1 MIVIK
6 TANGDRFINE
16 AEVKNVQH
24 NKSACLVT
32 IKFKDGTFDVAYG
45 VESMYYTNGADTE
58 IRDNGLML
66 GGAIEDKEYWKEMAQ
81 SAEQFVERL
90 IERRNDLENFIFN
103 VEEHPDSSPEYR
115 ARFIQEIREERNE
128 RPGYK
133 KEELQKYRD
142 FPYFHRV
149 RENSK
154 LKGDEAEKQF
164 AQLTK
169 NLQTQTEWA
178 DRYKEANERIM
189 KRNLWQRIINKK
201 TYL

>member
-24 NKSACLVT
+24 NKSACIVT
-32 IKFKDGTFDVAYG
+32 IKFKDDTFDVAYG
-45 VESMYYTNGADTE
+45 VESMYYTNKADTE

-81 SAEQFVERL
+81 SAEQFIQGL
-90 IERRNDLENFIFN
+90 QHWRNELENFILGYLGQPDEPYAVRF
-103 VEEHPDSSPEYR
+103 VKEMEEKRS
-115 ARFIQEIREERNE
+115 E
-128 RPGYK
+128 RPDYQK
-133 KEELQKYRD
+133 DELERYRSQ
-142 FPYFHRV
+142 PWYIKL
-149 RENSK
+149 REDSK
-154 LKGDEAEKQF
+154 LKGDEAEKEF
-164 AQLTK
+164 TKLTK
-169 NLQTQTEWA
+169 ALQTQTEWA
-178 DRYKEANERIM
+178 DRYKEAGERIM

>member
-45 VESMYYTNGADTE
+45 VESMYYTNKADTE
-58 IRDNGLML
+58 IRDNGLMF
-66 GGAIEDKEYWKEMAQ
+66 GGAIEDMEYWKEMCK
-81 SAEQFVERL
+81 SAEAYVKRVC
-90 IERRNDLENFIFN
+90 ERRDELE
-103 VEEHPDSSPEYR
+103 
-115 ARFIQEIREERNE
+115 RFILDYIGTPEAGSYQERFIREM
-128 RPGYK
+128 
-133 KEELQKYRD
+133 KEARSGRADNYEYELRQYRE

-149 RENSK
+149 GKDSK
-154 LKGDEAEKQF
+154 LKGDEAEKEF
-164 AQLTK
+164 KRLTK
-169 NLQTQTEWA
+169 ELHTQREWA
-178 DRYKEANERIM
+178 DRYREANDRIM

>member
-24 NKSACLVT
+24 NKSACIVT

-45 VESMYYTNGADTE
+45 VESMYYTNKADTE

-66 GGAIEDKEYWKEMAQ
+66 GGAIEDSEYWKEMCK
-81 SAEQFVERL
+81 SAEAYVKRVC
-90 IERRNDLENFIFN
+90 ERRGELE
-103 VEEHPDSSPEYR
+103 
-115 ARFIQEIREERNE
+115 RFIIDYISTPEAGSYQERFICEMKEARSERANNYE
-128 RPGYK
+128 D
-133 KEELQKYRD
+133 ELRQYRD
-142 FPYFHRV
+142 FPYFRRV
-149 RENSK
+149 REDSK
-154 LKGDEAEKQF
+154 LKGDEAEKEF

-169 NLQTQTEWA
+169 NLQTQTEFA
-178 DRYKEANERIM
+178 ERYKEAHERTM
-189 KRNLWQRIINKK
+189 KRNLWERIINKK

>member
-24 NKSACLVT
+24 NKSACIVT

-45 VESMYYTNGADTE
+45 VESMYYTNKADTE
-58 IRDNGLML
+58 IRDNGMML
-66 GGAIEDKEYWKEMAQ
+66 GGAIEDAEYWKEMCK
-81 SAEQFVERL
+81 SAEAYVKRVC
-90 IERRNDLENFIFN
+90 ERRGELENFII
-103 VEEHPDSSPEYR
+103 DYIGSPEVGSYQE
-115 ARFIQEIREERNE
+115 RFIREMKEARSERANNYE
-128 RPGYK
+128 D
-133 KEELQKYRD
+133 ELRQYRD
-142 FPYFHRV
+142 FPYFRRV
-149 RENSK
+149 REDSK

-164 AQLTK
+164 AKLTK

-178 DRYKEANERIM
+178 DRYKEANERLM
-189 KRNLWQRIINKK
+189 KRNLWQRIVNKK

>member
-24 NKSACLVT
+24 NKSACIVT

-45 VESMYYTNGADTE
+45 VESMYYTNKADTE

-66 GGAIEDKEYWKEMAQ
+66 GGAIEDAEYWKEMCK
-81 SAEQFVERL
+81 SAESFITDLQTW
-90 IERRNDLENFIFN
+90 RNELENFILGYLGQPDEPYAVRF
-103 VEEHPDSSPEYR
+103 VKEMEEKRS
-115 ARFIQEIREERNE
+115 E
-128 RPGYK
+128 RPNCK
-133 KEELQKYRD
+133 SDELESYRD
-142 FPYFHRV
+142 HPWYIKL
-149 RENSK
+149 REDSK
-154 LKGDEAEKQF
+154 LKGDEAEKEF
-164 AQLTK
+164 TKLTK
-169 NLQTQTEWA
+169 NLQTQTEFVE
-178 DRYKEANERIM
+178 RYKEAGDRIM

>member
-24 NKSACLVT
+24 NKSACIVT
-32 IKFKDGTFDVAYG
+32 IKFKDGTFDVAYC
-45 VESMYYTNGADTE
+45 VESMYYTNKADTE

-81 SAEQFVERL
+81 SAEKFVERL
-90 IERRNDLENFIFN
+90 IITRNDLENFIFK
-103 VEEHPDSSPEYR
+103 VAEHPDSSPEYR
-115 ARFIQEIREERNE
+115 DRFIQEIREQRNE
-128 RPGYK
+128 RSGYK
-133 KEELQKYRD
+133 GDELRNYRGY
-142 FPYFHRV
+142 PYFNKVRV
-149 RENSK
+149 DSK
-154 LKGDEAEKQF
+154 LKGDEAEKEF
-164 AQLTK
+164 KRLTK
-169 NLQTQTEWA
+169 ALQTQTEWA
-178 DRYKEANERIM
+178 DRYKEANERLM

>member
-24 NKSACLVT
+24 NKSACIVT

-45 VESMYYTNGADTE
+45 VESMYYTNKADTE

-66 GGAIEDKEYWKEMAQ
+66 GSTTTDKEYWKEMAQ

-90 IERRNDLENFIFN
+90 IDRRGELESFIL
-103 VEEHPDSSPEYR
+103 DYIGTPEVGSYQE
-115 ARFIQEIREERNE
+115 RFIREMKEARSERANNYE
-128 RPGYK
+128 D
-133 KEELQKYRD
+133 ELRQYRD
-142 FPYFHRV
+142 FPYFRRV
-149 RENSK
+149 REDSK
-154 LKGDEAEKQF
+154 LKGDEAEKEF
-164 AQLTK
+164 TKLTK
-169 NLQTQTEWA
+169 ALQTQTEFA
-178 DRYKEANERIM
+178 ERYKEAHERIM
-189 KRNLWQRIINKK
+189 KRNLWERIANKK

>member
-32 IKFKDGTFDVAYG
+32 IKFKDGTFDDAHC
-45 VESMYYTNGADTE
+45 VESMYYTNKADTE

-66 GGAIEDKEYWKEMAQ
+66 GGAIEDSEYWKEMCK
-81 SAEQFVERL
+81 SAEACVKRVC
-90 IERRNDLENFIFN
+90 ERRGELE
-103 VEEHPDSSPEYR
+103 
-115 ARFIQEIREERNE
+115 RFILDHIGTPEAGSYQERFIREMKEARSERANN
-128 RPGYK
+128 YDD
-133 KEELQKYRD
+133 ELRNYRD
-142 FPYFHRV
+142 YPYFHKISV
-149 RENSK
+149 DSK
-154 LKGDEAEKQF
+154 LKGDEAEKEF
-164 AQLTK
+164 KRLTK
-169 NLQTQTEWA
+169 ELHTQREWA
-178 DRYKEANERIM
+178 DRYREANDRIM

>member
-24 NKSACLVT
+24 NKSACIVT

-45 VESMYYTNGADTE
+45 VESMYYTNKADTE

-66 GGAIEDKEYWKEMAQ
+66 GGAIEDAEYWKEMCK
-81 SAEQFVERL
+81 SAEAYVKRVC
-90 IERRNDLENFIFN
+90 ERRGELENFII
-103 VEEHPDSSPEYR
+103 DYIGTPEVGSYQE
-115 ARFIQEIREERNE
+115 RFIREMKEARSERANNYE
-128 RPGYK
+128 D
-133 KEELQKYRD
+133 ELRQYRD
-142 FPYFHRV
+142 FPYFRRV
-149 RENSK
+149 REDSK

-164 AQLTK
+164 AKLTK

-178 DRYKEANERIM
+178 DRYKEANERLM
-189 KRNLWQRIINKK
+189 KRNLWQRIVNKK

>member
-24 NKSACLVT
+24 NKSACIVT

-45 VESMYYTNGADTE
+45 VESMYYTNKADTE

-66 GGAIEDKEYWKEMAQ
+66 GGARADAEYYHQ
-81 SAEQFVERL
+81 LNDSAEKFVEEL
-90 IERRNDLENFIFN
+90 QHWRNELENFILGYLGQPDEPYAVRF
-103 VEEHPDSSPEYR
+103 VKEMEEKR
-115 ARFIQEIREERNE
+115 KE
-128 RPGYK
+128 RPNYQRD
-133 KEELQKYRD
+133 ELERYRD
-142 FPYFHRV
+142 RPWY
-149 RENSK
+149 NK
-154 LKGDEAEKQF
+154 LHADSHQKGDEAEKEF
-164 AQLTK
+164 ARLTK

-178 DRYKEANERIM
+178 DRYKEANERLM
-189 KRNLWQRIINKK
+189 KRNLWERIINKK